1 MRFDSRTFMLPKDPE
16 HPGQCQDACQVD
28 AARGIAVIADGV
40 SSAIFS
46 AQWANVL
53 VEAVM
58 AAAPDPNNAAS
69 FAAWLARQRQ
79 TWTQRIDSST
89 LAWHQRAKL
98 PMGAFSTLLWIQV
111 TESEREQPGAFGA
124 YRLRGFAIGDS
135 CLFHVR
141 GRELVRSFPLETAAQ
156 FQADPIV
163 LGSIDLKRDYL
174 MRFTMLNELCYP
186 DDLLILC
193 TDALAE
199 WALKLHE
206 AGGTPDWDR
215 CRTMSEA
222 DWQAQITELRR
233 LRHIRYDDTTLVLLR
248 VLAPTPGATGGEP
261 SGARGEWNVEEL
273 SKKAKAVSGQ
283 VVDQID
289 QVSER
294 VARGFLKFKDKAL
307 KKYRDK
313 FGPDK
318 KK

>member
-89 LAWHQRAKL
+89 LAWHRTKL

-199 WALKLHE
+199 W
-206 AGGTPDWDR
+206 
-215 CRTMSEA
+215 C
-222 DWQAQITELRR
+222 
-233 LRHIRYDDTTLVLLR
+233 
-248 VLAPTPGATGGEP
+248 
-261 SGARGEWNVEEL
+261 
-273 SKKAKAVSGQ
+273 
-283 VVDQID
+283 
-289 QVSER
+289 
-294 VARGFLKFKDKAL
+294 
-307 KKYRDK
+307 
-313 FGPDK
+313 
-318 KK
+318 

>member
-1 MRFDSRTFMLPKDPE
+1 MRFESRTFMLPKDPE

-28 AARGIAVIADGV
+28 AARGVAVIADGV

-53 VEAVM
+53 VEAVIDG
-58 AAAPDPNNAAS
+58 APDPTNPAA

-79 TWTQRIDSST
+79 AWTQRIDSST

-98 PMGAFSTLLWIQV
+98 PMGAFSTLLWV
-111 TESEREQPGAFGA
+111 EVAETGHDEPGAFGA
-124 YRLRGFAIGDS
+124 YGLRGFAIGDS

-141 GRELVRSFPLETAAQ
+141 RGELVRSFPLETAAE

-163 LGSIDLKRDYL
+163 LGSIDLKRDHL
-174 MRFTMLNELCYP
+174 MRFTTLNELCYP

-206 AGGTPDWDR
+206 AGGQPDWDR
-215 CRTMSEA
+215 CRGMAEA
-222 DWQAQITELRR
+222 DWQAQIAELRR

-248 VLAPTPGATGGEP
+248 VLAPTEAGASGGP
-261 SGARGEWNVEEL
+261 PPAGGQWNVEDW
-273 SKKAKAVSGQ
+273 SKKAKAVSEQ
-283 VVDQID
+283 VAEQID
-289 QVSER
+289 QVSGQ
-294 VARGFLKFKDKAL
+294 VVRGLMKFKDKAM

-313 FGPDK
+313 FGPK
-318 KK
+318 